1 MSWAGPAEVPPTRP
15 SDRSPHGPRPA
26 QPLTRPACS
35 LPQSAVN
42 PYLPINPIR
51 PCPRPRCRTG
61 TMGLK
66 GHLNAGE
73 IVEQLLHARAV
84 TRIRNI
90 VFMVGL
96 SQAAQMKS

>member
-1 MSWAGPAEVPPTRP
+1 
-15 SDRSPHGPRPA
+15 
-26 QPLTRPACS
+26 
-35 LPQSAVN
+35 
-42 PYLPINPIR
+42 
-51 PCPRPRCRTG
+51 
-61 TMGLK
+61 MGLK